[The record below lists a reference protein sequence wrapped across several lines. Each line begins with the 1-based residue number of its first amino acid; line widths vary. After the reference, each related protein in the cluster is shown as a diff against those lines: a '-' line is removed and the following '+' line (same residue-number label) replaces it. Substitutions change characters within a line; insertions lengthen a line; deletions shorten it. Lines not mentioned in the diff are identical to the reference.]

1 MCTRGV
7 EDMFGYIRGYKPYMR
22 VYEFEIYRSIY
33 CGICK
38 DMHRRFGFFTRFTL
52 SYDAAFLALM
62 DLSVHGRK
70 LIEKSERC
78 IAHPWKKTM
87 CAGCENDLSY
97 ASDISVLLTYH
108 KLRDDFSDK
117 GFGKK
122 MLSALALPFFK
133 KPYKKACAAHGE
145 ISKKIAQAM
154 KLQNKIEKEKT
165 AGIDAACEPTALM
178 MQAVFE
184 GIGRNSRE
192 RELLRRFGYCL
203 GRYIY
208 VTDALDDL
216 KDDIQQDNYNPLRIY
231 MQQRGIGLTD
241 KGKVPGEVKQFCDW
255 TVNMSLGVLAESYYA
270 LGLKRF
276 RDILDNII
284 YLGLKNTY
292 SLVKEEKFNK
302 RNKPKKGKAVI

>member
-122 MLSALALPFFK
+122 LLSALALPFFK
-133 KPYKKACAAHGE
+133 KPYKKACAAHCE
-145 ISKKIAQAM
+145 ISKKIA
-154 KLQNKIEKEKT
+154 LHE
-165 AGIDAACEPTALM
+165 AG
-178 MQAVFE
+178 
-184 GIGRNSRE
+184 
-192 RELLRRFGYCL
+192 LR
-203 GRYIY
+203 
-208 VTDALDDL
+208 
-216 KDDIQQDNYNPLRIY
+216 
-231 MQQRGIGLTD
+231 
-241 KGKVPGEVKQFCDW
+241 
-255 TVNMSLGVLAESYYA
+255 S
-270 LGLKRF
+270 
-276 RDILDNII
+276 
-284 YLGLKNTY
+284 KN
-292 SLVKEEKFNK
+292 L
-302 RNKPKKGKAVI
+302 